1 MKYTREQIVKLGAD
15 KVRSTPDLFSA
26 FKAFID
32 EDVCELYP
40 NCRLPGNC
48 FSCSYNN
55 TFSKWKNYVININQ
69 KNQTK
74 NNMSTKIN
82 YELVDKSI
90 RIYFD
95 GNVLSK
101 DSSNEE
107 WDRWIN
113 YPIEESKVQKRR
125 DFFKK
130 LPNLNPVKPKEKVN
144 EITEDS
150 AKTQSSENEKTETEK
165 TEKVEVKT
173 TKRGRKRN

>member
-1 MKYTREQIVKLGAD
+1 
-15 KVRSTPDLFSA
+15 
-26 FKAFID
+26 
-32 EDVCELYP
+32 
-40 NCRLPGNC
+40 
-48 FSCSYNN
+48 
-55 TFSKWKNYVININQ
+55 
-69 KNQTK
+69 
-74 NNMSTKIN
+74 MSTKIN